1 MDSKIRSFQYKILND
16 VLYLNKKLFLFG
28 KASSPLCSFSNLDD
42 ETILH
47 LFYECNFTKE
57 LWNRLSLFFND
68 SLHLPH
74 LSPQTACFGFPNT
87 YSNCFLLENHILLLF
102 KNYLYNSRTQ
112 GIITLSKFIR
122 IIAKVKNIE
131 KEIAGD
137 NDQKIM
143 LYNKKWL
150 KIENMPHV

>member
-1 MDSKIRSFQYKILND
+1 MQ
-16 VLYLNKKLFLFG
+16 
-28 KASSPLCSFSNLDD
+28 
-42 ETILH
+42 
-47 LFYECNFTKE
+47 FYERVR
-57 LWNRLSLFFND
+57 NRLNLFFND

-74 LSPQTACFGFPNT
+74 LSPQTAYFGFPNT
-87 YSNCFLLENHILLLF
+87 YSNCLLLENHILLLF
-102 KNYLYNSRTQ
+102 RNYLYNSRTQ

-137 NDQKIM
+137 NDKNIM

-150 KIENMPHV
+150 KMENMLHV

>member
-1 MDSKIRSFQYKILND
+1 M
-16 VLYLNKKLFLFG
+16 FLFG
-28 KASSPLCSFSNLDD
+28 KASSPLCSFCKLDD

-47 LFYECNFTKE
+47 LFYVCNFTKE
-57 LWNRLSLFFND
+57 LWNRLNLFFND

-74 LSPQTACFGFPNT
+74 LSPQTTYFGFPNT
-87 YSNCFLLENHILLLF
+87 YSNCLLLENHILLLF

-137 NDQKIM
+137 NDKKIM
-143 LYNKKWL
+143 LYNK
-150 KIENMPHV
+150 NG